1 MRSSGPSS
9 AGAFGAL
16 LRPRAAV
23 LAISLLIISC
33 GTETSVPTRE
43 GTDLALE
50 MQILDRV
57 NGYRCGENLSELS
70 WDETLAEIA
79 RVHAERLAAGYPLG
93 HGCFEYRAL
102 LAEGILGGGVLRE
115 NVGRVAV
122 SRHIASEFLSAWLLS
137 PGHCRVMRSQ
147 SSRSGVGVARSR
159 DGYVYAVQ
167 LFFHQTGYDLEDI
180 ARMDLHNRSL

>member
-1 MRSSGPSS
+1 MRSSGPPS

-16 LRPRAAV
+16 LRSWAAV
-23 LAISLLIISC
+23 LAISLLMASC

-43 GTDLALE
+43 DTDLALE

-93 HGCFEYRAL
+93 HGCFEYRAML
-102 LAEGILGGGVLRE
+102 TAGILGGGVLRE
-115 NVGRVAV
+115 NVGRVSV
-122 SRHIASEFLSAWLLS
+122 SRHVASEFLSAWLLS
-137 PGHCRVMRSQ
+137 PGHRQVMRSE

-167 LFFHQTGYDLEDI
+167 LFFHPTGFDLEDI
-180 ARMDLHNRSL
+180 TRMDLHHRGI